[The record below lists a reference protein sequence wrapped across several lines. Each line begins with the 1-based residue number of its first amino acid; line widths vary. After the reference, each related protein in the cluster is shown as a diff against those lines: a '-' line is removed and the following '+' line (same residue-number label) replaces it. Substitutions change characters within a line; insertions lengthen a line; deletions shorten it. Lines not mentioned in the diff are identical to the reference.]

1 MMEGRLNEARQIAID
16 DAWIDTLSLCLY
28 VNKFDGMMYMTRL
41 QEPGS
46 GITASA

>member
-1 MMEGRLNEARQIAID
+1 MGDRLNEATQIAIN

-28 VNKFDGMMYMTRL
+28 VNIDRMMYMTRL
-41 QEPGS
+41 QTPDS